1 MESLLVEEEVLSR
14 QTRITVEN
22 GHNFWSYRWIALK
35 VLQLFPE
42 GVFLL
47 VPFESL
53 HVEAEVFSHQTGI
66 TAENGYNFW
75 SYRWIPLK
83 VLQLFP

>member
-1 MESLLVEEEVLSR
+1 MESLLDEEEVLSR
-14 QTRITVEN
+14 QTWITAKN
-22 GHNFWSYRWIALK
+22 GQNFWSDRWIAHK

-53 HVEAEVFSHQTGI
+53 LVEAEVFSRQTGI
-66 TAENGYNFW
+66 TAKNGHNFW
-75 SYRWIPLK
+75 SYCWIELK
-83 VLQLFP
+83 VLQ